1 MAALS
6 FRDRLLTRRGARA
19 ITSPVGVVGGVAVA
33 AVAVVAGLPVV
44 AAVPVGLAVWA
55 VNGWRLLPRAPRRE
69 RIDPFTLQEPWRRFV
84 QNALQA
90 RNRYAEAVT
99 RVQAG
104 PLRDRLD
111 EIGERMQTG
120 VEECWQIARRGQA
133 LARARRGIDL
143 AAVERRLAHA
153 GASADG
159 ESGSGT
165 GTTEDGPG
173 TGTEDRPGP
182 GSGPGTEGGPPTGT
196 EIEPEGVEAQ
206 VPAPMGD
213 AAPPAPAP
221 SHAAVVESLRVQK
234 ATALRLD
241 EVIDGAEAQLLLL
254 GARLDEAVARTLEL
268 SAHAS
273 TEASAA
279 TGLGDDV
286 DNLVSE
292 MESLRL
298 ALEETGATS

>member
-6 FRDRLLTRRGARA
+6 FRDRLLSRRGARA
-19 ITSPVGVVGGVAVA
+19 ITSPVGIVGGVGVA
-33 AVAVVAGLPVV
+33 AVAVVAGLPVL
-44 AAVPVGLAVWA
+44 AAAPLGLAVWA
-55 VNGWRLLPRAPRRE
+55 LNGWRLLPRAARPE
-69 RIDPFTLQEPWRRFV
+69 RIDPFTVQEPWRRFV

-99 RVQAG
+99 RVQPG

-120 VEECWQIARRGQA
+120 VEECWQVARRGQA

-143 AAVERRLAHA
+143 ADVERQLARA
-153 GASADG
+153 
-159 ESGSGT
+159 EP
-165 GTTEDGPG
+165 TTAP
-173 TGTEDRPGP
+173 
-182 GSGPGTEGGPPTGT
+182 
-196 EIEPEGVEAQ
+196 EIETETG
-206 VPAPMGD
+206 PASPASPGD
-213 AAPPAPAP
+213 AASPEAAQ
-221 SHAAVVESLRVQK
+221 SAVVESLQVQR

-241 EVIDGAEAQLLLL
+241 EVIDGAEARLRLLA
-254 GARLDEAVARTLEL
+254 ARLDEAVARTLEL

-273 TEASAA
+273 TEAV

-286 DNLVSE
+286 DSLVSE

-298 ALEETGATS
+298 ALDETGTS

>member
-33 AVAVVAGLPVV
+33 AGAAVAGLPVV
-44 AAVPVGLAVWA
+44 AAVPLGVVVWA
-55 VNGWRLLPRAPRRE
+55 VNGLRLLPRAPRPE
-69 RIDPFTLQEPWRRFV
+69 RIDPFTLQEPWRRSV

-143 AAVERRLAHA
+143 AAVERRLAQA
-153 GASADG
+153 GA
-159 ESGSGT
+159 GT
-165 GTTEDGPG
+165 GGEIG
-173 TGTEDRPGP
+173 TG
-182 GSGPGTEGGPPTGT
+182 GTGAE
-196 EIEPEGVEAQ
+196 
-206 VPAPMGD
+206 VPATAGD
-213 AAPPAPAP
+213 AAPPGP
-221 SHAAVVESLRVQK
+221 SQPAVVESLQVQR

-241 EVIDGAEAQLLLL
+241 EVIDGAEAQLRLL

-279 TGLGDDV
+279 AGLGDDV
-286 DNLVSE
+286 DSLVSE

>member
-1 MAALS
+1 MAAPS

-33 AVAVVAGLPVV
+33 AAAAVAGLPVV
-44 AAVPVGLAVWA
+44 AAVPLGMVVWA
-55 VNGWRLLPRAPRRE
+55 VNGRRLLPRAPRPD
-69 RIDPFTLQEPWRRFV
+69 RIDPFTLQEPWRRSV

-104 PLRDRLD
+104 PLRDRLE

-143 AAVERRLAHA
+143 AAVERRLAQAEAGTGGQIGPGGTGA
-153 GASADG
+153 GAG
-159 ESGSGT
+159 GQTGSG
-165 GTTEDGPG
+165 G
-173 TGTEDRPGP
+173 TGAE
-182 GSGPGTEGGPPTGT
+182 
-196 EIEPEGVEAQ
+196 
-206 VPAPMGD
+206 VPATGGD
-213 AAPPAPAP
+213 AAPPVP
-221 SHAAVVESLRVQK
+221 SQPAVVESLQVQR

-241 EVIDGAEAQLLLL
+241 EVIDGAEAQLRLL

-279 TGLGDDV
+279 AGLGNDV
-286 DNLVSE
+286 DSLVSE

>member
-19 ITSPVGVVGGVAVA
+19 ITSPVGVVGGIVVA
-33 AVAVVAGLPVV
+33 AAATVAGLPMV
-44 AAVPVGLAVWA
+44 AAVPLGVVAWA
-55 VNGWRLLPRAPRRE
+55 VNGWRLLPRAPRPE
-69 RIDPFTLQEPWRRFV
+69 RIDPFTLQEPWRRAV

-143 AAVERRLAHA
+143 AAVERRLAQA
-153 GASADG
+153 GADPG
-159 ESGSGT
+159 QIGTRGT
-165 GTTEDGPG
+165 GAGAGDQIG
-173 TGTEDRPGP
+173 TGA
-182 GSGPGTEGGPPTGT
+182 TG
-196 EIEPEGVEAQ
+196 AQ
-206 VPAPMGD
+206 VPASGGD
-213 AAPPAPAP
+213 AAPPVP
-221 SHAAVVESLRVQK
+221 SQPAVVESLQVQR

-241 EVIDGAEAQLLLL
+241 EVIDSAEAQLRLL

-268 SAHAS
+268 SAHAG
-273 TEASAA
+273 TEAGAV

-286 DNLVSE
+286 DSLVSE

-298 ALEETGATS
+298 ALEETGTTR

>member
-19 ITSPVGVVGGVAVA
+19 ITSPVGIVGGVAVA
-33 AVAVVAGLPVV
+33 AGTAVIGLPLV
-44 AAVPVGLAVWA
+44 AAVPLGLAVWA

-90 RNRYAEAVT
+90 RTRYAEAVT
-99 RVQAG
+99 RMPAG

-111 EIGERMQTG
+111 EIGGRMQTG

-143 AAVERRLAHA
+143 ADVERRLAQA
-153 GASADG
+153 
-159 ESGSGT
+159 ET
-165 GTTEDGPG
+165 GH
-173 TGTEDRPGP
+173 
-182 GSGPGTEGGPPTGT
+182 S
-196 EIEPEGVEAQ
+196 
-206 VPAPMGD
+206 
-213 AAPPAPAP
+213 
-221 SHAAVVESLRVQK
+221 AVVESLQVQK
-234 ATALRLD
+234 KTADRLD
-241 EVIDGAEAQLLLL
+241 EVIDGAEAQLRLL
-254 GARLDEAVARTLEL
+254 GARLDETVARTLEL
-268 SAHAS
+268 SAHAGS
-273 TEASAA
+273 EAGAA

-298 ALEETGATS
+298 ALEETGTTP

>member
-19 ITSPVGVVGGVAVA
+19 ITSPVGIVGGVAVA
-33 AVAVVAGLPVV
+33 AVAVVAGLPVL
-44 AAVPVGLAVWA
+44 AAAPLGLAVWA
-55 VNGWRLLPRAPRRE
+55 VNGWRLLPRAPRPE

-99 RVQAG
+99 RVQPG

-120 VEECWQIARRGQA
+120 VEECWQVARRGQA

-143 AAVERRLAHA
+143 ADVERRLAQA
-153 GASADG
+153 GA
-159 ESGSGT
+159 GSGGELAPGAEA
-165 GTTEDGPG
+165 GTS
-173 TGTEDRPGP
+173 R
-182 GSGPGTEGGPPTGT
+182 GSAGADAP
-196 EIEPEGVEAQ
+196 
-206 VPAPMGD
+206 VPVGD
-213 AAPPAPAP
+213 AAP
-221 SHAAVVESLRVQK
+221 SQSAVVESLQVQK
-234 ATALRLD
+234 ATANRLD
-241 EVIDGAEAQLLLL
+241 EVIDGAEAQLRLL

-268 SAHAS
+268 SAHAG
-273 TEASAA
+273 TEAGNV
-279 TGLGDDV
+279 TGLGHDV
-286 DNLVSE
+286 DSLVSE